1 MRKALNAFGHPI
13 ARRRTQRL
21 MKEAAV
27 FVRYWKKYKVI
38 TNSKHKQRFMKI
50 F

>member
-21 MKEAAV
+21 MKKAAV
-27 FVRYWKKYKVI
+27 FVRYWKL
-38 TNSKHKQRFMKI
+38 SKI